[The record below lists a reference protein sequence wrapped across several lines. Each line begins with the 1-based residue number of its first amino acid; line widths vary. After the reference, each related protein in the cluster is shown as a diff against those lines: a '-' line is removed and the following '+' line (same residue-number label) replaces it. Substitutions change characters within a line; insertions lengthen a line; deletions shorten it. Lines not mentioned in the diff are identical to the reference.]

1 MADHLGFI
9 SSLSFNPDGTR
20 LASVDSIGAI
30 KIWYGLPNE
39 KSASQS
45 IEIKYKIL
53 YLFIYLFIDFADSW
67 SLDANL
73 DFTELHVKRYF
84 LINKIYFFLIFIQ

>member
-30 KIWYGLPNE
+30 KIWHGLPNE
-39 KSASQS
+39 KSTSQS
-45 IEIKYKIL
+45 MKIKFYIL
-53 YLFIYLFIDFADSW
+53 YFIS
-67 SLDANL
+67 
-73 DFTELHVKRYF
+73 
-84 LINKIYFFLIFIQ
+84 IYSIC

>member
-39 KSASQS
+39 TSASQGMK
-45 IEIKYKIL
+45 IK
-53 YLFIYLFIDFADSW
+53 
-67 SLDANL
+67 
-73 DFTELHVKRYF
+73 
-84 LINKIYFFLIFIQ
+84 

>member
-30 KIWYGLPNE
+30 KIWHGLPNE
-39 KSASQS
+39 TSASQS
-45 IEIKYKIL
+45 LQFE
-53 YLFIYLFIDFADSW
+53 F
-67 SLDANL
+67 N
-73 DFTELHVKRYF
+73 
-84 LINKIYFFLIFIQ
+84 

>member
-30 KIWYGLPNE
+30 KIWHGLPND
-39 KSASQS
+39 KSTSQS
-45 IEIKYKIL
+45 TNKNLIFFFL
-53 YLFIYLFIDFADSW
+53 YSFIYSIC
-67 SLDANL
+67 
-73 DFTELHVKRYF
+73 
-84 LINKIYFFLIFIQ
+84 

>member
-20 LASVDSIGAI
+20 LASVDSLGAI

-39 KSASQS
+39 KSSSQS
-45 IEIKYKIL
+45 MRL
-53 YLFIYLFIDFADSW
+53 
-67 SLDANL
+67 
-73 DFTELHVKRYF
+73 
-84 LINKIYFFLIFIQ
+84 

>member
-45 IEIKYKIL
+45 I
-53 YLFIYLFIDFADSW
+53 
-67 SLDANL
+67 
-73 DFTELHVKRYF
+73 
-84 LINKIYFFLIFIQ
+84 

>member
-1 MADHLGFI
+1 MSDHSGFI

-20 LASVDSIGAI
+20 LASVDSIGSI

-45 IEIKYKIL
+45 IK
-53 YLFIYLFIDFADSW
+53 
-67 SLDANL
+67 
-73 DFTELHVKRYF
+73 
-84 LINKIYFFLIFIQ
+84 NKI

>member
-30 KIWYGLPNE
+30 KIWHGLPND
-39 KSASQS
+39 KSTSQS
-45 IEIKYKIL
+45 TNKNLICFFL
-53 YLFIYLFIDFADSW
+53 YCFIYSIC
-67 SLDANL
+67 
-73 DFTELHVKRYF
+73 
-84 LINKIYFFLIFIQ
+84 